1 MRKRIKA
8 RLKRTKPVP
17 GDYAKEIYKY
27 GKKIAC
33 YSHFIGEMRAVRI
46 EVSNIR
52 YLGKK
57 YFVVVSEKTD
67 ECGDRKIDCL
77 EI

>member
-1 MRKRIKA
+1 MKQ
-8 RLKRTKPVP
+8 TKLVP
-17 GDYAKEIYKY
+17 GGYAKEIYKY
-27 GKKIAC
+27 GQKIAC
-33 YSHFIGEMRAVRI
+33 YSHFIGTMREVRI

-67 ECGDRKIDCL
+67 EWGDRKIECI